1 MKCLKRYEG
10 RTATLGFSL
19 KLYEAPDAD
28 GLVAKLDSHS
38 PPRTRKETAQS
49 ILVTRYNDPE
59 EIRHKDQ
66 NGLIELCKKRI
77 KELGGS
83 IMQFNEVSD

>member
-19 KLYEAPDAD
+19 KLYKDPDTD
-28 GLVAKLDSHS
+28 GLVAKIDSHS
-38 PPRTRKETAQS
+38 PPRTNWETAQS
-49 ILVTRYNDPE
+49 ILVARYNDPE
-59 EIRHKDQ
+59 EIRHKDLD
-66 NGLIELCKKRI
+66 GLIELCKKRI

-83 IMQFNEVSD
+83 IMQFKEISD